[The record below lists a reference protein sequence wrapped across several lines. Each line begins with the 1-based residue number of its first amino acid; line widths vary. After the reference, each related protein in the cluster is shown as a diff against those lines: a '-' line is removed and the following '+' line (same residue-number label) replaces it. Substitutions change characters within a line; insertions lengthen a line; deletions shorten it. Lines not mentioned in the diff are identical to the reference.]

1 MTRTVNEVGSALTD
15 LGAALRRD
23 LSQDLKKAGQEW
35 LNAEVSRINAQI
47 TADAIT
53 IQGLKTSLDA
63 KITAQSAKIIADT
76 QRSNYLN
83 TVSSIKQQ
91 LNSATRNVTAAT
103 VVSQTGTNGNSTT
116 STRKTSVIYRA

>member
-1 MTRTVNEVGSALTD
+1 MNEVGSALTD

-47 TADAIT
+47 SADAIT

-91 LNSATRNVTAAT
+91 LSSATRNVTATT

-116 STRKTSVIYRA
+116 STRKTSAIYRA

>member
-1 MTRTVNEVGSALTD
+1 MNEVGSALTD

>member
-1 MTRTVNEVGSALTD
+1 MNEVGSALTD

-47 TADAIT
+47 SADAIT

-116 STRKTSVIYRA
+116 STRKTSAIYRA

>member
-1 MTRTVNEVGSALTD
+1 MNEVGSALTD

-53 IQGLKTSLDA
+53 IQGLKTSLEA
-63 KITAQSAKIIADT
+63 KITAQSAKIIADS

-91 LNSATRNVTAAT
+91 LNSAMRGVTATTVAT
-103 VVSQTGTNGNSTT
+103 QTGSNGNSPT
-116 STRKTSVIYRA
+116 STRKTSAIYRA

>member
-1 MTRTVNEVGSALTD
+1 MNEVGSALTD

-53 IQGLKTSLDA
+53 IQGLKTSLEA
-63 KITAQSAKIIADT
+63 KITAQSAKIIADS

-91 LNSATRNVTAAT
+91 LNSAMRGVTATT
-103 VVSQTGTNGNSTT
+103 VTAQTGSNGNSPTP
-116 STRKTSVIYRA
+116 TRKTSVIYRA

>member
-1 MTRTVNEVGSALTD
+1 MNEVGSALTD

-53 IQGLKTSLDA
+53 IQGLKTSLEA
-63 KITAQSAKIIADT
+63 KITAQSAKIIADS

-91 LNSATRNVTAAT
+91 LNSAMRGVTATT
-103 VVSQTGTNGNSTT
+103 VTAQTGSNGNSPT
-116 STRKTSVIYRA
+116 STRKTPAIYRA

>member
-1 MTRTVNEVGSALTD
+1 VNEVGSALTD